1 MTLVRLVKIN
11 FFIKLEVVELHFLQ
25 LVDQTK
31 VIYILKYE
39 FQASLFL
46 NRDFTVI
53 FIFFYYILNFS
64 FHMTHPYTMK
74 LKLMSEHTY
83 FMTHSLILHINSWE
97 TPSWNTS
104 KHTML
109 FIILIFNKIFEIL
122 EKANYSNKNE
132 ENN

>member
-31 VIYILKYE
+31 VIYIHKYE

>member
-11 FFIKLEVVELHFLQ
+11 LFIKLEVVELHFLQ

-109 FIILIFNKIFEIL
+109 FIILIFKKIFEIL